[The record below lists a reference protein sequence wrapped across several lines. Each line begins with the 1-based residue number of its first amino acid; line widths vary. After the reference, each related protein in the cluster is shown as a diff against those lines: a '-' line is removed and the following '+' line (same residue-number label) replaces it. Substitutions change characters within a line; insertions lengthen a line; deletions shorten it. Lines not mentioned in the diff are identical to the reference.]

1 MNPRLKE
8 FFKKIH
14 DSKNNLPLYAT
25 IMIRPGKNIMD
36 FKIKKEESNILK
48 IIAHESD
55 RKGWFLHSYHIP
67 IVNLGLSG
75 DSNTSNKEILAILNN
90 PREITRDKAT
100 RDLMEEILRK
110 YIEVLSERKKHY
122 FKTKRFKKKK
132 EFKTG
137 TQLKG
142 F

>member
-1 MNPRLKE
+1 MNNRLKE

-14 DSKNNLPLYAT
+14 DSKNTLPVYAS
-25 IMIRPGKNIMD
+25 IIIRPGKNILD

-55 RKGWFLHSYHIP
+55 RRGWFLHSYHIP
-67 IVNLGLSG
+67 LQNLGVSEN
-75 DSNTSNKEILAILNN
+75 SKNKEILAILNN

-100 RDLMEEILRK
+100 QDLMEELLRK
-110 YIEVLSERKKHY
+110 YIEVLSERKRHY

>member
-1 MNPRLKE
+1 MNERLKD

-14 DSKNNLPLYAT
+14 NSKNNIPVYAT
-25 IMIRPGKNIMD
+25 IMVRPGKNIMD
-36 FKIKKEESNILK
+36 FKIKKEASNILK

-55 RKGWFLHSYHIP
+55 RRGWFLHSYHIP
-67 IVNLGLSG
+67 LQNLGLSEEA
-75 DSNTSNKEILAILNN
+75 SNKEILPFLNN

-100 RDLMEEILRK
+100 RGLMEEILRK

>member
-1 MNPRLKE
+1 MNKRLKE

-14 DSKNNLPLYAT
+14 NPKNNLPIYAT
-25 IMIRPGKNIMD
+25 IIIRPGKNIMD
-36 FKIKKEESNILK
+36 FKIKKEAANILK

-67 IVNLGLSG
+67 LQNIGLS
-75 DSNTSNKEILAILNN
+75 DNSNNKEILALLNN
-90 PREITRDKAT
+90 PREITRNKAT

-110 YIEVLSERKKHY
+110 YTEVLSERKKHY

>member
-1 MNPRLKE
+1 MNQRLKE

-14 DSKNNLPLYAT
+14 DSKNNIPIYAT

-67 IVNLGLSG
+67 IVNLGLPG
-75 DSNTSNKEILAILNN
+75 DSNTSNKEILSILNN

-110 YIEVLSERKKHY
+110 YIEVLSERKKHH

>member
-1 MNPRLKE
+1 MNKRLKE

-14 DSKNNLPLYAT
+14 NPKNNLPIYAT
-25 IMIRPGKNIMD
+25 IIIRPGKNIMD
-36 FKIKKEESNILK
+36 FKIKKEAANILK

-67 IVNLGLSG
+67 LQNIGLS
-75 DSNTSNKEILAILNN
+75 DNSNNKEILELLNN
-90 PREITRDKAT
+90 PREITRNKAT

-110 YIEVLSERKKHY
+110 FTEVLSERKKHY

>member
-1 MNPRLKE
+1 MNERLKE

-14 DSKNNLPLYAT
+14 NPKNNIPVYAS
-25 IMIRPGKNIMD
+25 IIVRPGKNIMD
-36 FKIKKEESNILK
+36 FKIKKEASNILK
-48 IIAHESD
+48 IIAHESN
-55 RKGWFLHSYHIP
+55 RRGWFLHSYHVP
-67 IVNLGLSG
+67 LQNLGLSET
-75 DSNTSNKEILAILNN
+75 DSNKVILAILNN

-110 YIEVLSERKKHY
+110 YTEVLSERKKHY

>member
-1 MNPRLKE
+1 MNKRLKE

-14 DSKNNLPLYAT
+14 NPKNTLPIYAT
-25 IMIRPGKNIMD
+25 IIIRPGKKIMD
-36 FKIKKEESNILK
+36 FKIKKEAANILK

-67 IVNLGLSG
+67 LQNIGLS
-75 DSNTSNKEILAILNN
+75 DNSNNKEILELLNN
-90 PREITRDKAT
+90 PREITRNKAT

-110 YIEVLSERKKHY
+110 FTEVLSERKKHY

>member
-1 MNPRLKE
+1 MNKRLKE

-14 DSKNNLPLYAT
+14 DSKNTLPVYAT

-36 FKIKKEESNILK
+36 FKIKKEQANILK

-55 RKGWFLHSYHIP
+55 RRGWFLHSYHIP
-67 IVNLGLSG
+67 LQNIGLTEG
-75 DSNTSNKEILAILNN
+75 SNNKEILAILNN
-90 PREITRDKAT
+90 PREITRSKAT

-110 YIEVLSERKKHY
+110 YTEVLSESKKHY

-132 EFKTG
+132 EYKTG

>member
-8 FFKKIH
+8 FLKKIH
-14 DSKNNLPLYAT
+14 DSKNNIPIYAT
-25 IMIRPGKNIMD
+25 IMVRPGKNILD
-36 FKIKKEESNILK
+36 FKIKKEDSNILK

-67 IVNLGLSG
+67 IINLGLS
-75 DSNTSNKEILAILNN
+75 DDCSNKEILAILNN
-90 PREITRDKAT
+90 PSEITRDKAT
-100 RDLMEEILRK
+100 RDVMEEILRK

>member
-1 MNPRLKE
+1 MSDRLKE
-8 FFKKIH
+8 FYKKIH
-14 DSKNNLPLYAT
+14 DPSNKLPLYAS
-25 IMIRPGKNIMD
+25 ISIRPGRNLID

-48 IIAHESD
+48 IIAHED
-55 RKGWFLHSYHIP
+55 KRKGWFLHSYHIP
-67 IVNLGLSG
+67 IVNLGIPE
-75 DSNTSNKEILAILNN
+75 DSKNKDILPYLNN

-100 RDLMEEILRK
+100 KDLVEELLRK

-122 FKTKRFKKKK
+122 FKTERFKKKK
-132 EFKTG
+132 EYRTG

>member
-1 MNPRLKE
+1 MNNRLKE

-14 DSKNNLPLYAT
+14 NPKNTLPIYAT
-25 IMIRPGKNIMD
+25 IIIRPGKNIMD
-36 FKIKKEESNILK
+36 FKIKKEASNILK

-55 RKGWFLHSYHIP
+55 RRGWFLHSYHIP
-67 IVNLGLSG
+67 LQNIGLSEN
-75 DSNTSNKEILAILNN
+75 SNNKEILALLNN
-90 PREITRDKAT
+90 PREITRNKAT

-110 YIEVLSERKKHY
+110 YTEVLSERKKHY
-122 FKTKRFKKKK
+122 FSTKRFKKKK

>member
-1 MNPRLKE
+1 
-8 FFKKIH
+8 
-14 DSKNNLPLYAT
+14 
-25 IMIRPGKNIMD
+25 MD
-36 FKIKKEESNILK
+36 FKIKKEQDNLLK

-67 IVNLGLSG
+67 LKNIGLTEG
-75 DSNTSNKEILAILNN
+75 SNNKEILAILNN
-90 PREITRDKAT
+90 PREITRSKAT

-110 YIEVLSERKKHY
+110 YTEVLSERKKHY
-122 FKTKRFKKKK
+122 FSTKRFKKKK
-132 EFKTG
+132 EYKTG

>member
-1 MNPRLKE
+1 MNNRLKE

-14 DSKNNLPLYAT
+14 DSKNTLPLYAT

-55 RKGWFLHSYHIP
+55 RRGWFLHSYHIP
-67 IVNLGLSG
+67 LINLGLPK
-75 DSNTSNKEILAILNN
+75 DSNPNNKEILEILNN
-90 PREITRDKAT
+90 PREITADKAT
-100 RDLMEEILRK
+100 KNLMEEILRK
-110 YIEVLSERKKHY
+110 YTEVLSERKKHY
-122 FKTKRFKKKK
+122 FRTKRFKKKK
-132 EFKTG
+132 EYKTG

>member
-1 MNPRLKE
+1 MNKRLKE

-14 DSKNNLPLYAT
+14 DSKNTLPVYAT

-55 RKGWFLHSYHIP
+55 RKGWFLHSYHVPLQNI
-67 IVNLGLSG
+67 GLSEN
-75 DSNTSNKEILAILNN
+75 SNNKEILEILNN
-90 PREITRDKAT
+90 PREITSDKAT
-100 RDLMEEILRK
+100 KDLMEEILRK
-110 YIEVLSERKKHY
+110 YTEVLSERKKHY
-122 FKTKRFKKKK
+122 FRTKRFKKKK

>member
-1 MNPRLKE
+1 MNNRLKE

-14 DSKNNLPLYAT
+14 NPKNTLPIYAT
-25 IMIRPGKNIMD
+25 IIIRPGKNIMD
-36 FKIKKEESNILK
+36 FKIKKEASNILK

-55 RKGWFLHSYHIP
+55 RRGWFLHSYHIP
-67 IVNLGLSG
+67 LQNIGLSEN
-75 DSNTSNKEILAILNN
+75 SNNKEILALLNN
-90 PREITRDKAT
+90 PREITRNKAT
-100 RDLMEEILRK
+100 RDLLEEILRK
-110 YIEVLSERKKHY
+110 YTEVLSERKKHY

>member
-1 MNPRLKE
+1 MNNRLKE

-14 DSKNNLPLYAT
+14 NPKNTLPIYAT
-25 IMIRPGKNIMD
+25 IIIRPGKNIMD
-36 FKIKKEESNILK
+36 FKIKKEAANILK

-55 RKGWFLHSYHIP
+55 RRGWFLHSYHIP
-67 IVNLGLSG
+67 LQNIGLS
-75 DSNTSNKEILAILNN
+75 DNSNNKEILALLNN
-90 PREITRDKAT
+90 PREITRNKAT

-110 YIEVLSERKKHY
+110 YTEVLSERKKHY